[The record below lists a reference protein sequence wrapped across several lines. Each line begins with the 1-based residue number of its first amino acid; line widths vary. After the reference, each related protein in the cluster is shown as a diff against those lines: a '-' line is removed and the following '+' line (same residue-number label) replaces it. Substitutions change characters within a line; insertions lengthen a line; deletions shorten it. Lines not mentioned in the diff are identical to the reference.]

1 MARWLHCIWA
11 TALAWTVLWPHATW
25 AQPAPT
31 ASASATP
38 ARLLVYIR
46 STQIGT
52 EDSSVV
58 RTADGWTITGSGRS
72 GPPLDITTNRIE
84 VMYDADW
91 KPRELRLDALQGTQ
105 PITLHT
111 VVTGTSARNA
121 FTNNVAPGE
130 RTDEIA
136 PDSLLMPNPFFVA
149 YEALSARLKTA
160 SPGMRIPFYTAPL
173 GGGSAVVG
181 ESTSERM
188 QTVKRT
194 IEVRRTRV
202 RLEPPNANGQG
213 LDIEVWGD
221 EDGRLLRL
229 SVPAQT
235 LEVVR
240 DDIASVST
248 RRVPVSRPS
257 DEQVRVPANGFSL
270 AATISKPSKPDAAS
284 GKLPAVILVG
294 GSGPTD
300 RDETVFGIPILGQL
314 AGALA
319 DRGFLV
325 LRYDKRGIGQSG
337 GRPESATLT
346 DYAEDLRASV
356 RFMTA
361 RKDVDP
367 KRLAVLGHSE
377 GGSVAML
384 AAARENKIKALAL
397 VATIG
402 VTGAELNLAQVSH
415 ALSRST
421 RPEAEKQAT
430 LDLQKRI
437 QTAVITG
444 QGWDGIPPQ
453 LRKQAEIPWFAS
465 FLTFDPAKPMSD
477 IRQPMLIL
485 QGELDMQVASTN
497 ADRLEQLA
505 KGRKRQSPVQVVKV
519 PGVNHLLVNAK
530 TGEVDE
536 YAVLPD
542 RTISP
547 TISTAVADWLTK
559 TFQGVK

>member
-11 TALAWTVLWPHATW
+11 TVLAWTVAWPHAAS
-25 AQPAPT
+25 AQPPATSNSSAAP
-31 ASASATP
+31 S
-38 ARLLVYIR
+38 RLLVYVR

-52 EDSSVV
+52 QDSSVV
-58 RTADGWTITGSGRS
+58 RTADGWTISGSGRS

-84 VMYDADW
+84 VLYDADW
-91 KPRELRLDALQGTQ
+91 KPRELRLDAVQGTQ
-105 PITLHT
+105 PVTLHT
-111 VVTGTSARNA
+111 VVTGTSARNE

-160 SPGMRIPFYTAPL
+160 PVGTRIPLYTAPL
-173 GGGSAVVG
+173 GGVVAVVG
-181 ESTSERM
+181 ESTSERL
-188 QTVKRT
+188 QTVTRT

-202 RLEPPNANGQG
+202 RMEPPSANGQS

-229 SVPAQT
+229 SVPAQS

-240 DDIASVST
+240 DDVASVST
-248 RRVPVSRPS
+248 RRVPVSRPG

-270 AATISKPSKPDAAS
+270 AGTVSKPSAAS
-284 GKLPAVILVG
+284 GKLPTVILVG

-300 RDETVFGIPILGQL
+300 RDETVYGIPILGQL
-314 AGALA
+314 AGLLA

-325 LRYDKRGIGQSG
+325 LRYDKRGVGQSG

-346 DYAEDLRASV
+346 DYAEDLRAV
-356 RFMTA
+356 LRFVTA
-361 RKDVDP
+361 RKDVDQ
-367 KRLAVLGHSE
+367 KRVAVLGHSE

-415 ALSRST
+415 TLSRST

-437 QTAVITG
+437 QTAVMTG

-465 FLTFDPAKPMSD
+465 FLAFDPAKPMSD

-485 QGELDMQVASTN
+485 QGELDRQVAPTN

-505 KGRKRQSPVQVVKV
+505 KGRKRQSAVQVIKV
-519 PGVNHLLVNAK
+519 PGVNHLLANAK

-536 YAVLPD
+536 YATLPD

-547 TISTAVADWLTK
+547 TVSTAVADWLTK
-559 TFQGVK
+559 TFQGAK

>member
-1 MARWLHCIWA
+1 
-11 TALAWTVLWPHATW
+11 
-25 AQPAPT
+25 
-31 ASASATP
+31 
-38 ARLLVYIR
+38 
-46 STQIGT
+46 
-52 EDSSVV
+52 
-58 RTADGWTITGSGRS
+58 
-72 GPPLDITTNRIE
+72 
-84 VMYDADW
+84 MYDADW
-91 KPRELRLDALQGTQ
+91 KPRELRLDAVQGTQ

-111 VVTGTSARNA
+111 VVTGTSARNE
-121 FTNNVAPGE
+121 FTNQVAPGD

-136 PDSLLMPNPFFVA
+136 PDSLLIPNPFFVA

-160 SPGMRIPFYTAPL
+160 PAGTRIPLYTAPL
-173 GGGSAVVG
+173 GGVSAVVG
-181 ESTSERM
+181 ESASERI
-188 QTVKRT
+188 QTLKRT

-202 RLEPPNANGQG
+202 RLEPPNANGQS

-248 RRVPVSRPS
+248 RRVAVSRS
-257 DEQVRVPANGFSL
+257 GDEPVRVPANGFSL
-270 AATISKPSKPDAAS
+270 AGTLSKPSPAS

-300 RDETVFGIPILGQL
+300 RDETVSGIPILGQL
-314 AGALA
+314 AGSLA
-319 DRGFLV
+319 DRGVLV
-325 LRYDKRGIGQSG
+325 LRYDKRGVGQSG

-346 DYAEDLRASV
+346 DYAEDLRAAV

-367 KRLAVLGHSE
+367 KRLTVLGHSE

-421 RPEAEKQAT
+421 RPEVEKQAT

-437 QTAVITG
+437 QAAVITG

-453 LRKQAEIPWFAS
+453 LRRQADVPWFNS
-465 FLTFDPAKPMSD
+465 FLTFDPAKPMAD
-477 IRQPMLIL
+477 IRQPMLII
-485 QGELDMQVASTN
+485 QGELDTQVAPAN
-497 ADRLEQLA
+497 ADRLELLA
-505 KGRKRQSPVQVVKV
+505 KGRKRQSAVQVVKV

-536 YAVLPD
+536 YATLPD

-547 TISTAVADWLTK
+547 TISAAVTDWLTK
-559 TFQGVK
+559 TFQAAK

>member
-1 MARWLHCIWA
+1 MLPHAGAAQAAGSA
-11 TALAWTVLWPHATW
+11 TA
-25 AQPAPT
+25 
-31 ASASATP
+31 STP
-38 ARLLVYIR
+38 PSRLLVYVR

-52 EDSSVV
+52 EDSSVA
-58 RTADGWTITGSGRS
+58 RTADGWIVTGSGRS
-72 GPPLDITTNRIE
+72 GPPLDITTNRLE
-84 VMYDADW
+84 VKYDADW
-91 KPRELRLDALQGTQ
+91 KPRELTLDAVQGTQ
-105 PITLHT
+105 PITLRT
-111 VVTGTSARNA
+111 VITGTSARNE

-136 PDSLLMPNPFFVA
+136 ADALLIPNPFFVA

-160 SPGMRIPFYTAPL
+160 SAGTRIPVYTAPL
-173 GGGSAVVG
+173 GGVSAVVG
-181 ESTSERM
+181 ESMSERI

-194 IEVRRTRV
+194 IDVRRTRV

-229 SVPAQT
+229 SVPAQA
-235 LEVVR
+235 LEIVR

-248 RRVPVSRPS
+248 RRVPVSRPN

-270 AATISKPSKPDAAS
+270 AGTIAKPSTAS

-300 RDETVFGIPILGQL
+300 RDEVVYGIPILGQL

-325 LRYDKRGIGQSG
+325 LRYDKRGVGQSG
-337 GRPESATLT
+337 GRPESATLA
-346 DYAEDLRASV
+346 DYAEDLRAAV
-356 RFMTA
+356 RFMSA
-361 RKDVDP
+361 RKDVDA

-377 GGSVAML
+377 GGSVTML
-384 AAARENKIKALAL
+384 AAAREDKIKALAL

-402 VTGAELNLAQVSH
+402 VTGAELNLAQVTH
-415 ALSRST
+415 TLSRST

-444 QGWDGIPPQ
+444 QGWEGIPPQ
-453 LRKQAEIPWFAS
+453 LRKQADVPWFNS
-465 FLTFDPAKPMSD
+465 FLTFDPAKPMAN
-477 IRQPMLIL
+477 IRQPMLIV
-485 QGELDMQVASTN
+485 QGELDTQVAPTN

-519 PGVNHLLVNAK
+519 PGVNHLLVSAK

-536 YAVLPD
+536 YATLPD
-542 RTISP
+542 RTISAAV
-547 TISTAVADWLTK
+547 STAIADWLTK
-559 TFQGVK
+559 TLQGKS